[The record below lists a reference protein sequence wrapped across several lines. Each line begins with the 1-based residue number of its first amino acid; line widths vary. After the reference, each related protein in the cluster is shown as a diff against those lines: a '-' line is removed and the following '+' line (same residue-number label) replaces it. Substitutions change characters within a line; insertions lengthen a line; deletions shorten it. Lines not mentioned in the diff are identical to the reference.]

1 MNASPKADQLRN
13 AIAQVLW
20 NPSALET
27 EQICDALGM
36 PPQPEGAP
44 DPMASKV
51 GYVRR
56 RLIPCHL
63 DQLLEIA
70 RRVEDE
76 YGDGEL
82 ERYLNSVGVTGI
94 EGELKNL
101 IFAADGPK
109 PRIVLRDAVN
119 NVIEIVKNAE
129 HCLVFDR
136 PLGPEG
142 LTWQALVDWW
152 RARQG
157 LSGEREAA
165 RNLYERL
172 QRSLG
177 DNDPEKLVLRTYA
190 ERYRPDGGFQFPA
203 LVPQVYLHYDPY
215 TKAELGPEGQVLGR
229 QRMDF
234 LMLFPDQSRVVIEID
249 GRQHYGSGPNHEKA
263 DPARY
268 AKMVREDRA
277 LRLRGYEVYRFGGA
291 EFASRSAVQ
300 ILNDFFDS
308 LLARHT

>member
-1 MNASPKADQLRN
+1 VSTSPKPDQLRN

-56 RLIPCHL
+56 RLIPCDL

-82 ERYLNSVGVTGI
+82 EQYLSAVGVTGI

-157 LSGEREAA
+157 SSDEREAA

-190 ERYRPDGGFQFPA
+190 ERYRPDGGFQIPA

-249 GRQHYGSGPNHEKA
+249 GRQHYGSGQNNEKT
-263 DPARY
+263 DPVRY
-268 AKMVREDRA
+268 AEMVLEDRA

-291 EFASRSAVQ
+291 EFVGGNTVQ
-300 ILNDFFDS
+300 VLNDFFDA
-308 LLARHT
+308 LLARHA